1 MTTDMANNAEGKSA
15 MAKGAVRSSRR
26 GGRRGARRRRRIATA
41 VVIGALVL
49 ALAGMGLWLL
59 FMQRPETT
67 VQLYPMEYES
77 LIRSNAAE
85 NDLDPALPAAV
96 ILAES
101 SYVPDAV
108 SPANAQGLM
117 QLLPSTAEWVAE
129 KCDEAYQEGSLF
141 DPNTNI
147 QYGCWYLGY
156 LIRRFNGN
164 LTCAIAAY
172 HAGQGT
178 VDGWLANPEY
188 SPDGTV
194 LQKIPSDATDTYVK
208 RVLKYY
214 EKYKELYA
222 PEAA

>member
-1 MTTDMANNAEGKSA
+1 MAEN
-15 MAKGAVRSSRR
+15 KGTMVPRKR
-26 GGRRGARRRRRIATA
+26 GGSVKGSTGRRRAGARRSRRLTA
-41 VVIGALVL
+41 VVTGIVLAL
-49 ALAGMGLWLL
+49 ALAGMGLWLV

-67 VQLYPMEYES
+67 VQLYPMAYEAE
-77 LIRSNAAE
+77 IRANAAA
-85 NDLDPALPAAV
+85 NGLDPALPAAV

-101 SYVPDAV
+101 SYMPEAV
-108 SPANAQGLM
+108 SEANAQGLM
-117 QLLPSTAEWVAE
+117 QLLPSTAEWVAG
-129 KCDEAYQEGSLF
+129 KFDETYREGSLF
-141 DPNTNI
+141 EPDTNI

-188 SPDGTV
+188 SPSGTA
-194 LQKIPSDATDTYVK
+194 LQTIPSSATDTYVK

-222 PEAA
+222 PAAA

>member
-1 MTTDMANNAEGKSA
+1 MFLKEKDGSVTGKT
-15 MAKGAVRSSRR
+15 
-26 GGRRGARRRRRIATA
+26 GRRRARARRKRRIAI
-41 VVIGALVL
+41 VVIAIVLAL

-67 VQLYPMEYES
+67 VQLYPMAYEAE
-77 LIRSNAAE
+77 LRANAAA
-85 NDLDPALPAAV
+85 NGLDPALPAAV

-101 SYVPDAV
+101 SYMPEAV
-108 SPANAQGLM
+108 SEANAQGLM
-117 QLLPSTAEWVAE
+117 QLLPTTAEWVAG
-129 KCDEAYQEGSLF
+129 KFDEPYREGSLF
-141 DPNTNI
+141 EPDTNI
-147 QYGCWYLGY
+147 KYGCWYLGY
-156 LIRRFNGN
+156 LIHRFDGN

-188 SPDGTV
+188 SPNGVT
-194 LQKIPSDATDTYVK
+194 LQTIPSDATDTYVK

-222 PEAA
+222 PSAA